1 MSGYETLCFKSVFM
15 EVKDMKKIVF
25 GIALILFGFSMA
37 YISVQASWAIMQAV
51 SVLSVFVGLGFSIF
65 GFIEREK

>member
-1 MSGYETLCFKSVFM
+1 
-15 EVKDMKKIVF
+15 MKKIVF
-25 GIALILFGFSMA
+25 GISLILFGFSMA

-51 SVLSVFVGLGFSIF
+51 SMLSVFAGLGFSIF